1 MSYFLNFLF
10 EAMSVYLLNFLR
22 QVLTYMLNTH
32 THHRAI
38 LQDPATRNL
47 FFFLCLNLSFAFV
60 ELLYGMWTNSLG
72 LISDSFHMFFD
83 CTALLAGLVAAL
95 VAKWAANERF
105 SYGLVCT
112 I

>member
-1 MSYFLNFLF
+1 M
-10 EAMSVYLLNFLR
+10 YLH
-22 QVLTYMLNTH
+22 VNTH
-32 THHRAI
+32 VHRAI
-38 LQDPATRNL
+38 LKDPATRNL

-105 SYGLVCT
+105 SYGLVT
-112 I
+112 